1 MYALFSWLPAVRTK
15 RHYQMKLFLEATFGE
30 KMTSFQG
37 FLPDGI
43 DAFIDGLIAQV
54 LKEQAVHQQQI
65 DLAEDVSQRENE
77 AAIRWREINH
87 SLGNQSEA
95 ELSLCEADELAD
107 T

>member
-15 RHYQMKLFLEATFGE
+15 RHYQMKLFLEVMFGE